1 MLPGSNRVPHLSA
14 RRLADAKV
22 QDRGVAT
29 PEQREPSSHRPGVAD
44 VSGVWHGGGRE
55 IRQVKMTAGIET
67 QILFKQIYVDIPMQ
81 VRAIRKPLPCHPL
94 RPASAARPQPL
105 NPGYS
110 SQCAPRAQN
119 VIVPNQVPRTLL
131 LITSLLG
138 YDAIARCSR
147 GGRQPRRCTG
157 VGSPSGGSMRFFWRA
172 AYALALGLSACTG
185 GSPPPAPS
193 AETATSP
200 YLIGPGD
207 TLTIFV
213 WRNPELSTDVTVRPD
228 GRVSMPLVEDIIAN
242 GKTPSELARE
252 VEKRLSKYL
261 SKPLVTVMQKQFVG
275 PFNRQIRIIGE
286 AVQPKAIPY
295 RANMTLLDAMIEVG
309 GLTRF
314 AAGDRATLVRTVGN
328 QQATYSVH
336 VDSLIRDG
344 DIQSNVPL
352 SPGDIIIIPQRFF

>member
-1 MLPGSNRVPHLSA
+1 
-14 RRLADAKV
+14 
-22 QDRGVAT
+22 
-29 PEQREPSSHRPGVAD
+29 
-44 VSGVWHGGGRE
+44 
-55 IRQVKMTAGIET
+55 
-67 QILFKQIYVDIPMQ
+67 
-81 VRAIRKPLPCHPL
+81 
-94 RPASAARPQPL
+94 
-105 NPGYS
+105 
-110 SQCAPRAQN
+110 
-119 VIVPNQVPRTLL
+119 
-131 LITSLLG
+131 
-138 YDAIARCSR
+138 
-147 GGRQPRRCTG
+147 
-157 VGSPSGGSMRFFWRA
+157 MRFFWRA
-172 AYALALGLSACTG
+172 AYALALVLSACTG

-228 GRVSMPLVEDIIAN
+228 GRVSMPLVEDITAN
-242 GKTPSELARE
+242 GKTPSQLARE

-261 SKPLVTVMQKQFVG
+261 SSPLVTVMQKQFVG

-336 VDSLIRDG
+336 IDSLIRDG

>member
-1 MLPGSNRVPHLSA
+1 
-14 RRLADAKV
+14 
-22 QDRGVAT
+22 
-29 PEQREPSSHRPGVAD
+29 
-44 VSGVWHGGGRE
+44 
-55 IRQVKMTAGIET
+55 
-67 QILFKQIYVDIPMQ
+67 
-81 VRAIRKPLPCHPL
+81 
-94 RPASAARPQPL
+94 
-105 NPGYS
+105 
-110 SQCAPRAQN
+110 
-119 VIVPNQVPRTLL
+119 
-131 LITSLLG
+131 
-138 YDAIARCSR
+138 
-147 GGRQPRRCTG
+147 
-157 VGSPSGGSMRFFWRA
+157 MRFIWRA

-193 AETATSP
+193 VETTTSP

-228 GRVSMPLVEDIIAN
+228 GRVSMPLVEDITAN

-261 SKPLVTVMQKQFVG
+261 SKPLVTVIQKQFVG

-336 VDSLIRDG
+336 IDSLIRDG
-344 DIQSNVPL
+344 EIQSNVPL

>member
-1 MLPGSNRVPHLSA
+1 
-14 RRLADAKV
+14 
-22 QDRGVAT
+22 
-29 PEQREPSSHRPGVAD
+29 
-44 VSGVWHGGGRE
+44 
-55 IRQVKMTAGIET
+55 
-67 QILFKQIYVDIPMQ
+67 
-81 VRAIRKPLPCHPL
+81 
-94 RPASAARPQPL
+94 
-105 NPGYS
+105 
-110 SQCAPRAQN
+110 
-119 VIVPNQVPRTLL
+119 
-131 LITSLLG
+131 
-138 YDAIARCSR
+138 
-147 GGRQPRRCTG
+147 
-157 VGSPSGGSMRFFWRA
+157 MRFFWRA
-172 AYALALGLSACTG
+172 AYALALSLSACTG
-185 GSPPPAPS
+185 GSLPPAPS

-228 GRVSMPLVEDIIAN
+228 GRVSMPLVEDITAN
-242 GKTPSELARE
+242 GMTPTQLARE

-314 AAGDRATLVRTVGN
+314 AAGDRATLARTVGN

-336 VDSLIRDG
+336 IDSLIRDG

>member
-1 MLPGSNRVPHLSA
+1 
-14 RRLADAKV
+14 
-22 QDRGVAT
+22 
-29 PEQREPSSHRPGVAD
+29 
-44 VSGVWHGGGRE
+44 
-55 IRQVKMTAGIET
+55 
-67 QILFKQIYVDIPMQ
+67 
-81 VRAIRKPLPCHPL
+81 
-94 RPASAARPQPL
+94 
-105 NPGYS
+105 
-110 SQCAPRAQN
+110 
-119 VIVPNQVPRTLL
+119 
-131 LITSLLG
+131 
-138 YDAIARCSR
+138 
-147 GGRQPRRCTG
+147 
-157 VGSPSGGSMRFFWRA
+157 MRFFWRA
-172 AYALALGLSACTG
+172 AYALALGLSACTS

-193 AETATSP
+193 AETVTSP

-228 GRVSMPLVEDIIAN
+228 GRVSMPLVEDITAY
-242 GKTPSELARE
+242 GKTPSQLARE
-252 VEKRLSKYL
+252 IEKRLSKYL
-261 SKPLVTVMQKQFVG
+261 SSPLVTVMQKQFVG

-295 RANMTLLDAMIEVG
+295 RANMTLLDAMIEAG

-336 VDSLIRDG
+336 IDSLIRDG

>member
-1 MLPGSNRVPHLSA
+1 
-14 RRLADAKV
+14 
-22 QDRGVAT
+22 
-29 PEQREPSSHRPGVAD
+29 
-44 VSGVWHGGGRE
+44 
-55 IRQVKMTAGIET
+55 
-67 QILFKQIYVDIPMQ
+67 
-81 VRAIRKPLPCHPL
+81 
-94 RPASAARPQPL
+94 
-105 NPGYS
+105 
-110 SQCAPRAQN
+110 
-119 VIVPNQVPRTLL
+119 
-131 LITSLLG
+131 
-138 YDAIARCSR
+138 
-147 GGRQPRRCTG
+147 
-157 VGSPSGGSMRFFWRA
+157 MRFFWRA

-185 GSPPPAPS
+185 GSLPPAPS

-228 GRVSMPLVEDIIAN
+228 GRVSMPLVEDITAN
-242 GKTPSELARE
+242 GMTPTQLARE

-336 VDSLIRDG
+336 IDSLIRDG
-344 DIQSNVPL
+344 EIQSNVPL

>member
-1 MLPGSNRVPHLSA
+1 
-14 RRLADAKV
+14 
-22 QDRGVAT
+22 
-29 PEQREPSSHRPGVAD
+29 
-44 VSGVWHGGGRE
+44 
-55 IRQVKMTAGIET
+55 
-67 QILFKQIYVDIPMQ
+67 
-81 VRAIRKPLPCHPL
+81 
-94 RPASAARPQPL
+94 
-105 NPGYS
+105 
-110 SQCAPRAQN
+110 
-119 VIVPNQVPRTLL
+119 
-131 LITSLLG
+131 
-138 YDAIARCSR
+138 
-147 GGRQPRRCTG
+147 
-157 VGSPSGGSMRFFWRA
+157 MRFFWRA

-185 GSPPPAPS
+185 GSLPPAPS

-228 GRVSMPLVEDIIAN
+228 GRVSMPLVEDITAN
-242 GKTPSELARE
+242 GMTPTQLARE

-336 VDSLIRDG
+336 IDSLIRDG
-344 DIQSNVPL
+344 EIQSNVPL
-352 SPGDIIIIPQRFF
+352 SPGDIIIIPQRVF